1 MSRFERQRA
10 PPGAT
15 RAPARVLPITSIS
28 EIERT
33 QPPHVCQDK
42 PDRKAAARMRK
53 IQEEKRRA
61 AEQEREQ
68 KAEMNRL
75 CGEAF
80 RDAATGGKKYGD
92 FLNKTVVELA
102 AHLGIIDPLDEAED
116 DGPDDDGAYAPEADY
131 GGATATTY

>member
-1 MSRFERQRA
+1 MI
-10 PPGAT
+10 
-15 RAPARVLPITSIS
+15 VLPLARGPPRVGSSSQPIFLT
-28 EIERT
+28 ERT
-33 QPPHVCQDK
+33 QPLMSVKTNQIE
-42 PDRKAAARMRK
+42 KAAARMRK

-92 FLNKTVVELA
+92 FLNKTVAELA
-102 AHLGIIDPLDEAED
+102 AHLGIIDPLDEAEN
-116 DGPDDDGAYAPEADY
+116 DGQEDY
-131 GGATATTY
+131 GEQYGGSSYA

>member
-1 MSRFERQRA
+1 MSVKTNQ
-10 PPGAT
+10 
-15 RAPARVLPITSIS
+15 
-28 EIERT
+28 IE
-33 QPPHVCQDK
+33 
-42 PDRKAAARMRK
+42 KAAARMRK

-92 FLNKTVVELA
+92 FLNKTVAELA

-131 GGATATTY
+131 DGATATTY

>member
-1 MSRFERQRA
+1 MSVKTNQ
-10 PPGAT
+10 
-15 RAPARVLPITSIS
+15 
-28 EIERT
+28 IE
-33 QPPHVCQDK
+33 
-42 PDRKAAARMRK
+42 KAAARMRK

-92 FLNKTVVELA
+92 FLNKTVAELA
-102 AHLGIIDPLDEAED
+102 VHLGIIDPVDEDENDGQDGDTD
-116 DGPDDDGAYAPEADY
+116 DGPDDDGATAPEADY
-131 GGATATTY
+131 DGAAVPEY